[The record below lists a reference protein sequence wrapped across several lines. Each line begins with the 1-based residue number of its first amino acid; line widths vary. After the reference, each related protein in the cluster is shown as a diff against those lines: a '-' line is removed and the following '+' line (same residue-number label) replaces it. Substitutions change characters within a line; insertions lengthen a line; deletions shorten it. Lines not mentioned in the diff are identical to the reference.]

1 MQVAR
6 SAWELL
12 LVWSW
17 KYEFGGDT
25 TGILILPVLYDV
37 MQILFV
43 LVDLANKEVAS
54 PVVDF
59 FMLRAD
65 KTSVIFLKIM
75 SHLSIIVESWEYS

>member
-1 MQVAR
+1 
-6 SAWELL
+6 
-12 LVWSW
+12 
-17 KYEFGGDT
+17 
-25 TGILILPVLYDV
+25 

-59 FMLRAD
+59 FMLPAD
-65 KTSVIFLKIM
+65 KTSVILLKIM